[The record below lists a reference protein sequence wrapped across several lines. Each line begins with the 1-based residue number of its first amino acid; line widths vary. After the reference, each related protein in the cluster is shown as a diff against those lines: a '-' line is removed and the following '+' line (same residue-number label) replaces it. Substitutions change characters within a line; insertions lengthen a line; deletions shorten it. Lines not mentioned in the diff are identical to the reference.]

1 MSHLEKHILPWSVL
15 AMTISSLAALPE
27 ARAADENA
35 CLLHRPAPIERQL
48 RRLSLTLR
56 GHVPEY
62 EEYMAIE
69 GQEIVPDSIVDAYI
83 ASDEFR
89 VQMRRFHEQLLHT
102 NPSGVSIRT
111 TGMTLSEVTAETA
124 GSTTKVWHIN
134 STSRRKAY
142 RGGNG
147 NHFCQDL
154 PQSDASLGYANGV
167 PKCKSIGPD
176 SSGND
181 VCLEGWV
188 NIAPYW
194 DKANPIK
201 VCAFDAQEAQTY
213 NKTTNPNPGTYAC
226 SELASQTVQA
236 CGCGPD
242 LAYCIKSSLEPM
254 VWSDLRE
261 QMLRTID
268 DHSTGVEPYSALL
281 TTKKMYSNGRLDFW
295 KKNLTASVGY
305 SRAYNEWHTGDAAL
319 AKTPDFND
327 QTWYSLDRQAPH
339 SGILTLPAFT
349 LRFQTNRGRANRF
362 RIAFLNQYFVAPST
376 PDRAGC
382 TDDAPDVTQR
392 CYCRDCHRVLEPLAA
407 HFAQVSEAG
416 SGLLTDF
423 EKIVYT
429 QAECN
434 AQIMPGSSSVCNRF
448 YAKGE
453 APDPKDPS
461 KMISAWRLLP
471 LEYAD
476 DHPEVAENFDK
487 GPAALAQQIIDD
499 GSFARSTV
507 AHLFA
512 FIVRREMNLDPA
524 SEDNE
529 IPLLDELSKE
539 FQADDNLPRLAK
551 RIVQLAVF
559 RRMP

>member
-1 MSHLEKHILPWSVL
+1 MSHLEKHVLAWSVL
-15 AMTISSLAALPE
+15 AMSISSLAALPE
-27 ARAADENA
+27 ARAADDNA
-35 CLLHRPAPIERQL
+35 CLLHRPVPIERQL
-48 RRLSLTLR
+48 RRLSITLR

-62 EEYMAIE
+62 EEYATVD
-69 GQEIVPDSIVDAYI
+69 GLDAVPDSIVDAYL

-89 VQMRRFHEQLLHT
+89 MQMRRFHESLLHT
-102 NPSGVSIRT
+102 NPATVSLRT
-111 TGMTLSEVTAETA
+111 TNMTLSEVTAETS
-124 GSTTKVWHIN
+124 GSTTKVWHVN
-134 STSRRKAY
+134 SAGRRKVY

-147 NHFCQDL
+147 NHVCQDL

-167 PKCKSIGPD
+167 PKCTNIGPD

-181 VCLEGWV
+181 ACLEGWV
-188 NIAPYW
+188 NVAPYW
-194 DKANPIK
+194 DPANPIK
-201 VCAFDAQEAQTY
+201 VCAFDAQAAKTY
-213 NKTTNPNPGTYAC
+213 DKTTSPNPGTYSC
-226 SELASQTVQA
+226 SELSSQSAPT
-236 CGCGPD
+236 CGCGPN
-242 LAYCIKSSLEPM
+242 LSYCIRSTLEPM
-254 VWSDLRE
+254 LWSDLRE
-261 QMLRTID
+261 QLLRTVD
-268 DHSTGVEPYSALL
+268 DHAMGIEPYSAML
-281 TTKKMYSNGRLDFW
+281 TTKKMYTNGRLDFW
-295 KKNLTASVGY
+295 KKNIAGTVSY
-305 SRAYNEWHTGDAAL
+305 SRAYNEWHKGDAPQVAN
-319 AKTPDFND
+319 PDWND
-327 QTWYSLDRQAPH
+327 LNWRTVNRDAPH

-382 TDDAPDVTQR
+382 TDDAADVTQR

-416 SGLLTDF
+416 SSLLTDF
-423 EKIVYT
+423 EKIVYS

-434 AQIMPGSSSVCNRF
+434 AQVLPGSSSVCSRF

-453 APDPKDPS
+453 APDPNDPT

-476 DHPEVAENFDK
+476 AHPEVAENFDK
-487 GPAALAQQIIDD
+487 GPEALAQKIIDD
-499 GSFARSTV
+499 GSLARSTV

-512 FIVRREMNLDPA
+512 FLVRREMNLDPA

-529 IPLLDELSKE
+529 IPLLDELAKE

>member
-1 MSHLEKHILPWSVL
+1 MSHLEKHIFPWTVL
-15 AMTISSLAALPE
+15 AMMISSLAALPE

-48 RRLSLTLR
+48 RRLSITLR

-62 EEYMAIE
+62 EEYASIE
-69 GQEIVPDSIVDAYI
+69 GLDEIPESLVDDYV

-89 VQMRRFHEQLLHT
+89 MQMRRFHEQLLHT
-102 NPSGVSIRT
+102 NPAGVSLRT

-124 GSTTKVWHIN
+124 GSSTKVWHVN
-134 STSRRKAY
+134 STSRRKVY

-147 NHFCQDL
+147 SHVCQDL

-167 PKCKSIGPD
+167 PKCKTMPVDG
-176 SSGND
+176 SGNAP
-181 VCLEGWV
+181 CLEGWV
-188 NIAPYW
+188 NVAPYW
-194 DKANPIK
+194 DPANPIK
-201 VCAFDAQEAQTY
+201 VCAFDAQAAKTY
-213 NKTTNPNPGTYAC
+213 DKSSNPNPGKYAC
-226 SELASQTVQA
+226 SDLSAQSVQA
-236 CGCGPD
+236 CGCGPN
-242 LAYCIKSSLEPM
+242 LAYCMRSSLESM
-254 VWSDLRE
+254 VWTDLRE
-261 QMLRTID
+261 QLLRTVD
-268 DHSTGVEPYSALL
+268 DHATGVEPYSALL
-281 TTKKMYSNGRLDFW
+281 TTKKMYTSGRLEFW
-295 KKNLTASVGY
+295 KKNLTASVAY
-305 SRAYNEWHTGDAAL
+305 SRAYNEWHSGDPAL
-319 AKTPDFND
+319 AQDPDWND
-327 QTWYSLDRQAPH
+327 ETWHTVDRQGPH

-382 TDDAPDVTQR
+382 TDDAADVTQR

-423 EKIVYT
+423 DKIVYS

-434 AQIMPGSSSVCNRF
+434 AQVLPGSSSVCSRF

-453 APDPKDPS
+453 APDPMDPT

-476 DHPEVAENFDK
+476 AHPEIAENYDK
-487 GPAALAQQIIDD
+487 GPAALAQQTIED

-512 FIVRREMNLDPA
+512 FLVRREMNLDPA

-529 IPLLDELSKE
+529 IPLLDELAKE
-539 FQADDNLPRLAK
+539 FQADDNLPRLTK

>member
-1 MSHLEKHILPWSVL
+1 MSQLKKQLLTTSVL
-15 AMTISSLAALPE
+15 AMMLSSPAASSE
-27 ARAADENA
+27 ALAADENA

-48 RRLSLTLR
+48 RRLSLVLR

-62 EEYMAIE
+62 EEYTGVE
-69 GQEIVPDSIVDAYI
+69 GLQEVPDSLIDAYV

-89 VQMRRFHEQLLHT
+89 MQMRRFHESLLHT
-102 NPSGVSIRT
+102 NPSGVTLRT

-124 GSTTKVWHIN
+124 GSATKVWHVN
-134 STSRRKAY
+134 STGRRKIY

-147 NHFCQDL
+147 SHVCQDL

-167 PKCKSIGPD
+167 PKCKNIGPD
-176 SSGND
+176 ASGVD

-188 NIAPYW
+188 NVKPYW
-194 DKANPIK
+194 DPANAIK
-201 VCAFDAQEAQTY
+201 VCAFDAQTVATY
-213 NKTTNPNPGTYAC
+213 EKTAGTNPGTYAC
-226 SELASQTVQA
+226 SDLSAQGVQA
-236 CGCGPD
+236 CGCGPA
-242 LAYCIKSSLEPM
+242 LSYCMKSTLEPM
-254 VWSDLRE
+254 VWADLRE
-261 QMLRTID
+261 QLLRTVD
-268 DHSTGVEPYSALL
+268 DHAMGIEPYSGVL
-281 TTKKMYSNGRLDFW
+281 TTKKMYTNGRLQFW
-295 KKNLTASVGY
+295 KKNLTAAVSY
-305 SRAYNEWHTGDAAL
+305 SRPYNEWHTGDAATG
-319 AKTPDFND
+319 KTPDWND
-327 QTWYSLDRQAPH
+327 ETWVAANREAPH

-382 TDDAPDVTQR
+382 TDDAADVTER

-407 HFAQVSEAG
+407 HFAPVAEAG

-423 EKIVYT
+423 DKIVYS
-429 QAECN
+429 QADCN
-434 AQIMPGSSSVCNRF
+434 AQVMPGSSSVCSRF

-453 APDPKDPS
+453 APDPMDAT
-461 KMISAWRLLP
+461 KMIPAWRLLP

-476 DHPEVAENFDK
+476 AHPEIEKNFDA
-487 GPAALAQQIIDD
+487 GPAALAQQVIDD

-512 FIVRREMNLDPA
+512 FLVRREMNLDPA

-529 IPLLDELSKE
+529 IPLLDELAKE

-551 RIVQLAVF
+551 RIVQLSVF